1 MKARQDGGLWAAV
14 MLSRRQGGRGVFS
27 HWPIRKKLKL
37 GLGLLALSVTAL
49 FACSIHGLYAY
60 RGLAKSLSA
69 RSTELPLAK
78 ELGDR
83 VNELRVILAAAKER
97 VQNQQDAVKPDLDKL
112 NTAGDA
118 QEDMQFTLLREI
130 YHYEFEWFLQAL
142 RNYRCR
148 LDANQL
154 DANQASVGTRFA
166 DDFQEQQTL
175 GEIDKLISGMDEGLV
190 RDAFTWQVAGEGR
203 LDTLREEIEKLY
215 DLATEL
221 PSHLHD
227 RFIKLAGDVR
237 AWYRFAIPFAWV
249 TALLSG
255 GLLVTSL
262 LFFRKW
268 ISRPLK
274 TLVEGCKI
282 ASDGK
287 FDHRICL
294 ETHDEMQELAEAMN
308 KMTKRF
314 KATRDDLDR
323 QVCEQTRQVVRS
335 EQLAS
340 VGLLAAGVA
349 HEINNPLA
357 SIAMGSESLVR
368 RLEESE
374 SSEQHPLSA
383 EKELFRKYL
392 QMIEAEAFRCKEI
405 TDKLLDFSR
414 LGDSEKHNV
423 ELREIVTGVIEMVRL
438 GKYKGKKIV
447 LREGGPV
454 VAQVNFQEFKQVMLN
469 LITNALNSIET
480 GGTVTVDMATRGGR
494 AEIAVEDDGCG
505 MTDDVIQHLFEPF
518 FTRRHT
524 GQGTGLGLSITFRII
539 EEHQGQINATSEGV
553 GKGSKFTV
561 SLPLQQMV
569 TNEPTPAVAA

>member
-1 MKARQDGGLWAAV
+1 MKSGQGGGLGGAV
-14 MLSRRQGGRGVFS
+14 MLSQRQGGRSVFS
-27 HWPIRKKLKL
+27 HWPIRNKLKL
-37 GLGLLALSVTAL
+37 GLGLLTASVAAL
-49 FACSIHGLYAY
+49 FLCGIYGLYAY

-97 VQNQQDAVKPDLDKL
+97 VQNQQDAVKLDLEEV
-112 NTAGDA
+112 NTIG
-118 QEDMQFTLLREI
+118 DMQFTLLREL
-130 YHYEFEWFLQAL
+130 YHYEFEWFRQAL
-142 RNYRCR
+142 RNYRR
-148 LDANQL
+148 QLDANQL
-154 DANQASVGTRFA
+154 DANQRAAGTRFA

-175 GEIDKLISGMDEGLV
+175 SEIDKLIKGIDEGLV
-190 RDAFTWQVAGEGR
+190 RDAFTWQVAGEER
-203 LDTLREEIEKLY
+203 LDTLREEIDNLHA
-215 DLATEL
+215 LTAEL

-237 AWYRFAIPFAWV
+237 ARYRFAIPFAWA

-255 GLLVTSL
+255 SLLVTSL
-262 LFFRKW
+262 LSFRKW

-274 TLVEGCKI
+274 TLVEGCKV

-294 ETHDEMQELAEAMN
+294 ETNDEMQELAEAMN

-340 VGLLAAGVA
+340 VGFLAAGVA

-368 RLEESE
+368 RLDEIGTSD
-374 SSEQHPLSA
+374 QHPLSA
-383 EKELFRKYL
+383 DKELFRQYL

-414 LGDSEKHNV
+414 LGDSEKYNT
-423 ELREIVTGVIEMVRL
+423 ELRELVTGVIEMVRL
-438 GKYKGKKIV
+438 GKYKGKEII
-447 LREGGPV
+447 LGDGDPV
-454 VAQVNFQEFKQVMLN
+454 IAQVNFQEFKQVMLN

-480 GGTVTVDMATRGGR
+480 GGTVTVNIASSEGQ
-494 AEIAVEDDGCG
+494 AEITVEDDGCG
-505 MTDDVIQHLFEPF
+505 MTDDVIHHLFEPF

-539 EEHQGQINATSEGV
+539 EEHRGQITATSEGV

-561 SLPLQQMV
+561 SLPLQQV
-569 TNEPTPAVAA
+569 VANEPTPAAAA